1 MPPPSTCLND
11 DSLGPFVQG
20 CRGNLDFT
28 VRFEQIF
35 LSIVPAGAFVALS
48 VARMAILFRRSR
60 IIQNA
65 AFGFIKVSLLAI
77 LAALQLAL
85 LITQSICCHGPQCG
99 LSVAATASAFI
110 AGTAMMAFSW
120 AEHVTSPRPS
130 MALQGYLVLTLIFDG
145 IQARTWWLAASR
157 PWWYGPLFMTSM
169 AVKGLSLVVEAQQ
182 KSKWLAWDIKEHS
195 PEEWCGIFG
204 LASYSWLY
212 PLLLLG
218 SKTFLSN
225 ENLYALDKELTAEA
239 AEDLEPA
246 SYWER
251 KSALTSPG
259 RTLAWIIAKQL
270 AIPFFLPVVPRI
282 ALIGFSFAQPFFI
295 GALLGFLQHPAEPP
309 AARSGNLLIGAGAL
323 IYLAI
328 AFSSALYSYYQVRAI
343 CMVRSCL
350 GAAVYKK
357 ATEMAPM
364 MELDGSSSTASLT
377 LMSTDVERVAR
388 GLLNIHE
395 IWACMIEL
403 GLGLYLLHQQLGEAF
418 LASVVTFVACTVV
431 MLWLLRWGRKQQR
444 LWMSRIQD
452 RVGLTATVLANM
464 KSIKMSGMT
473 DCITGLVQPLR
484 ISELAAGRK
493 WRAFLVVAASL
504 AQVPSTLTPAAVLT
518 LAPEGLEASR
528 IFTAISYLVLLS
540 APIRLCQA
548 LPSIQSAFICL
559 GRIQRA
565 LACEPR
571 RDFRRFALALESGIR
586 RPDNGHA
593 DTVID
598 LARKL
603 PNQTERFNVNSA
615 VSIVNGSF
623 SWTAERMVLRNITA
637 TIPARKITMITG
649 PVASGKSTFCKALL
663 GEVPV
668 AEGDMMI
675 SPSCK
680 VIGFCDQNPFL
691 LNTMLKENIVGYSDF
706 DALRYKEVLKA
717 TELDI
722 DVALF
727 PAGHDTKAGSNGI
740 MLSGGQRQR
749 VSLARALYLRSNFL
763 VIDDIFSSLDART
776 AEQVF
781 QATFGPDGII
791 RTRCATA
798 VLCTNSASHLSLAD
812 HVIVF
817 GSDGH
822 VVAEGSFQQ
831 VKGSCCLKRGYDGKF
846 SGQPGSHSLPPSRS
860 FEPGAAQTQELETC
874 VAAERQVGSSKI
886 YRYYF
891 NQTSVLSVLIVLLA
905 GTLFGSM
912 ANFPTVWLSYW
923 SEDSFNRS
931 RAFYVGIYTVL
942 QVSALAAF
950 TGGAATV
957 LVMMVANIG
966 ARLHKTALLTVT
978 MATLTFYTNTDLGSV
993 LNHFSQDLT
1002 IIDGELPL
1010 ALINVCF
1017 SGFEVVG
1024 MAIVITLASPYIAIG
1039 YPPLLAM
1046 LYGVQKLYLRTSRQL
1061 RLLDLEAK
1069 SPLYSHFLDT
1079 TTGLPTIRASGWAE
1093 EYIAHNK
1100 RLLNASQRPA
1110 YLLVMVQQWLALTL
1124 RLVATIV
1131 ATTTITLATQLAI
1144 SKSFAGASL
1153 VTLISFAS
1161 TATSVIENYTL
1172 LEVSIGAVSRLKTFS
1187 DEVVPETLPEEN
1199 IIPLE
1204 DWPQAGA
1211 VEIKDVTAIS
1221 DNVPRQAGGSGSPN
1235 PALKNLT
1242 LSIEPGEKIALCGRT
1257 GSGKSSIILL
1267 LLALL
1272 DPAVNCAQ
1280 NLSIDGIPIHRINRA
1295 ELRKRII
1302 AVPQDPVFLPAGN
1315 TIKANLD
1322 PFDAAS
1328 DEDCVAVLETVRLG
1342 SLLHEGAESGLRRGI
1357 SADTLSAGQQRL
1369 FGLARAILRHRL
1381 RTRGNSI
1388 GEKEPN
1394 RGGLLL
1400 LDEVNFA
1407 ADKETEKTTRRV
1419 LEQEFAMY
1427 TVIMV
1432 SHHLEMVVEMCQRVV
1447 VLENGMIVEIGDPRQ
1462 LIGSVGSR
1470 FGDLWNSQGGASV
1483 IREAEGAGDLC

>member
-11 DSLGPFVQG
+11 NSLGPFVQG

-48 VARMAILFRRSR
+48 VARMAVLFRRLR

-65 AFGFIKVSLLAI
+65 ASGFVKVSLLAI
-77 LAALQLAL
+77 LSALQLAL

-99 LSVAATASAFI
+99 LSVTAAASAFI
-110 AGTAMMAFSW
+110 AGTAMMALSW

-130 MALQGYLVLTLIFDG
+130 MAVQGYLVLTLIFDG
-145 IQARTWWLAASR
+145 IQARTWWLAAGR

-169 AVKGLSLVVEAQQ
+169 AVKSLSLVVEAQQ
-182 KSKWLAWDIKEHS
+182 KRKWLAWDIKEHS

-204 LASYSWLY
+204 LALYSWLY

-218 SKTFLSN
+218 SKTILSN
-225 ENLYALDKELTAEA
+225 ETLYALDKELTAVA
-239 AEDLEPA
+239 AEDLEPT

-282 ALIGFSFAQPFFI
+282 ARIGFSFAQPFFI
-295 GALLGFLQHPAEPP
+295 SALLGFLQHPVEPP

-323 IYLAI
+323 MYLAI
-328 AFSSALYSYYQVRAI
+328 ALSSALYSYYQLRAI

-350 GAAVYKK
+350 VAAVYKK

-364 MELDGSSSTASLT
+364 MELDGSTSTASLT
-377 LMSTDVERVAR
+377 LMSTDVERVAQ

-403 GLGLYLLHQQLGEAF
+403 GLGLYLLHKQLGEAF

-431 MLWLLRWGRKQQR
+431 MLWLLRWGCNQQR

-452 RVGLTATVLANM
+452 RVGLTANVLANM

-484 ISELAAGRK
+484 INELAAGRK
-493 WRAFLVVAASL
+493 WRVFLVVAASL
-504 AQVPSTLTPAAVLT
+504 AQVPSTLTPAAALA

-571 RDFRRFALALESGIR
+571 RDFRTFALESGIR
-586 RPDNGHA
+586 RPDNGHD

-598 LARKL
+598 RAGKP
-603 PNQTERFNVNSA
+603 PNQTEILDGNSA
-615 VSIVNGSF
+615 VSIVNCSF
-623 SWTAERMVLRNITA
+623 SWTVERMVLRNITT

-663 GEVPV
+663 GEVPI
-668 AEGDMMI
+668 AEGDMMM

-680 VIGFCDQNPFL
+680 VIGYCDQNPFL
-691 LNTMLKENIVGYSDF
+691 LNTMLKENIIGYSDF
-706 DALRYKEVLKA
+706 DALRYKDVLKA
-717 TELDI
+717 TELDNDI
-722 DVALF
+722 AWF
-727 PAGHDTKAGSNGI
+727 AAGHEIKAGSNGI

-749 VSLARALYLRSNFL
+749 VSLARALYLRSDFL
-763 VIDDIFSSLDART
+763 VIDDIFRSLDART
-776 AEQVF
+776 AEHVF

-798 VLCTNSASHLSLAD
+798 VLCTDSASHLSLAD
-812 HVIVF
+812 HVIVL
-817 GSDGH
+817 GSNGH

-831 VKGSCCLKRGYDGKF
+831 VKGSCCLKRGYGRKL
-846 SGQPGSHSLPPSRS
+846 SGQPGSHSLPPNRS
-860 FEPGAAQTQELETC
+860 FEPGAAQTQEFEIC
-874 VAAERQVGSSKI
+874 VDAEREVGSSKI

-891 NQTSVLSVLIVLLA
+891 NQASVSSVLIVLLA
-905 GTLFGSM
+905 GLLFGSM

-957 LVMMVANIG
+957 LVTMVANIG

-978 MATLTFYTNTDLGSV
+978 VATLTFYAKTDLGSV

-1010 ALINVCF
+1010 SLINVCF
-1017 SGFEVVG
+1017 RGFEVVG

-1039 YPPLLAM
+1039 YAPLLAA
-1046 LYGVQKLYLRTSRQL
+1046 LYRVQKLYLRTSRQL

-1079 TTGLPTIRASGWAE
+1079 ITGLPTIRGSGWAE
-1093 EYIAHNK
+1093 DYIAHNK

-1124 RLVATIV
+1124 RLVTTIV
-1131 ATTTITLATQLAI
+1131 ATTTIALATQLAI

-1172 LEVSIGAVSRLKTFS
+1172 LEVSIGAISRLKKFN

-1199 IIPLE
+1199 IIPSE

-1211 VEIKDVTAIS
+1211 VEITDVTAMYL
-1221 DNVPRQAGGSGSPN
+1221 QAGGARSRN

-1280 NLSIDGIPIHRINRA
+1280 NLSIDGIPIYRINRA

-1328 DEDCVAVLETVRLG
+1328 DEDCAAVLETVRLG
-1342 SLLHEGAESGLRRGI
+1342 SLLHEGAKSGLRRGI

-1400 LDEVNFA
+1400 LDEVNFV
-1407 ADKETEKTTRRV
+1407 ADQETEKTIRGV
-1419 LEQEFAMY
+1419 LEQEFALY
-1427 TVIMV
+1427 TIIMV

-1447 VLENGMIVEIGDPRQ
+1447 VLENGIIVEIGDPRQ
-1462 LIGSVGSR
+1462 LIESVGSR
-1470 FGDLWNSQGGASV
+1470 FGELWNSQGH
-1483 IREAEGAGDLC
+1483 L